1 MKLVEGV
8 GATSMKKF
16 HMLAEGSGFPYFV
29 GHGEPLGVSKYSCGM
44 LSIVLW
50 KHSSVGG

>member
-1 MKLVEGV
+1 MRLVEGV
-8 GATSMKKF
+8 GATSTKNT
-16 HMLAEGSGFPYFV
+16 HMLAEGSVLPYFM
-29 GHGEPLGVSKYSCGM
+29 GHGEPLRVSKYSCGM